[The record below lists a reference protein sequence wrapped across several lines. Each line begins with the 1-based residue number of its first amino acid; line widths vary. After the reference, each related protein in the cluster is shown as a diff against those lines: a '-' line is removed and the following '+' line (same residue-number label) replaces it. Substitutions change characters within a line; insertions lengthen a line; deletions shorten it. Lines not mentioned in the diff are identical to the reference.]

1 MLRRKQRSER
11 KKAAGFEDGGKG
23 HKPGNVGGLLKLAKA
38 QKQISPQSPQR
49 REALW
54 THLRLLCSRT
64 VKTCVALSH

>member
-23 HKPGNVGGLLKLAKA
+23 REPGNVDGLLKLAKA
-38 QKQISPQSPQR
+38 QKQISSQSPQR

-64 VKTCVALSH
+64 VKTVLL